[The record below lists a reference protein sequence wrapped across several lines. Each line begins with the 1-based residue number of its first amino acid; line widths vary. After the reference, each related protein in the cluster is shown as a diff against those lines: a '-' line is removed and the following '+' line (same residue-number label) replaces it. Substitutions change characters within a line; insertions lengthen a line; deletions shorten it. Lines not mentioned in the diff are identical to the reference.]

1 MSINQSSGL
10 IQWVPTRSQ
19 LGNQSVTVRATDF
32 GGLFVTQSFTIAVA
46 RGNQAPQFTSVP
58 IVNAEVGQRYSYQA
72 LATDPETDPITFS
85 LAAGPTGMTMST
97 TGLVQWTPTAD
108 QLGAQSISLR
118 VADDS
123 GANALQNYVVTVRP
137 PNHPPAITS
146 TPVTT
151 AAVAALYSYQ
161 VTASDADLPN
171 DGLTYSLT
179 VAPAGMSIAPNTG
192 LIQWTPAANFTNTNQ
207 SVTVQVTDLSGAIA
221 TQPFVVHVNPQDL
234 QRPTVSLSSLV
245 NGAVITADVPI
256 IGSVQDNNL
265 TLWRGEYQ
273 PAGAANWLTL
283 GTGTSTVNNGQ
294 LAILPATLLANDV
307 YRIRLYAQDNGGS
320 VTTPEIEVQVNTQQL
335 KMGDFTLRFEDLR
348 IPGFTFP
355 ISILRKYDSKRP
367 GVGDFGPG
375 WTLGFSEVAVRVD
388 VKDNVFLTLPDGR
401 RVSFQFTPIP
411 IGFGVVNTA
420 FAAQGGVYDTLEN
433 LDCPQRSE
441 EHTSELQSHS
451 FIS

>member
-256 IGSVQDNNL
+256 IGSVQDNN
-265 TLWRGEYQ
+265 
-273 PAGAANWLTL
+273 
-283 GTGTSTVNNGQ
+283 GQ